1 MSETEAPTGIHVSRT
16 YVSLFLGTVS
26 VSVALL
32 AYCSLFTDRR
42 SFPLIATISILVAVA
57 VRNELFLN
65 ALYSVLVGSFHSPR
79 VPIPIKNRVTSGL
92 LYLGGVHAGCG
103 VASLMWLA
111 AALEDLLARTPEHRP
126 WPTIPLVGTLLV
138 QLFSMCAVA
147 IQQGAAVGGSQAPV
161 VNSRVRASMLSRPHL
176 RAVDR

>member
-1 MSETEAPTGIHVSRT
+1 MSETEASTGIHVSST

-32 AYCSLFTDRR
+32 TYCSLFTDRR

-103 VASLMWLA
+103 VNVLAFSL
-111 AALEDLLARTPEHRP
+111 
-126 WPTIPLVGTLLV
+126 G
-138 QLFSMCAVA
+138 S
-147 IQQGAAVGGSQAPV
+147 GVGGSG
-161 VNSRVRASMLSRPHL
+161 S
-176 RAVDR
+176 